1 MMERTPL
8 RHYESQSMQFL
19 MGLSQEAETAC
30 KTLAKRLEMTGNTE
44 KMRRIADDTLEIAT
58 DMLKTVPEEKLDT
71 IRMNWANMEM
81 ALRIRRAVNIEEA
94 NDFTYVQTGALRDVL
109 KTFAEE
115 KCCICLGMKE
125 DEKKCV
131 YRKTLDK
138 LLMEDLPENGSFCKY
153 KNVHW
158 AEEEE

>member
-19 MGLSQEAETAC
+19 LGLSQEAETAC

-44 KMRRIADDTLEIAT
+44 KMRRIAEDTLEIAT
-58 DMLKTVPEEKLDT
+58 DMLKTVPEEKLPT
-71 IRMNWANMEM
+71 IRVNWANLEM
-81 ALRIRRAVNIEEA
+81 AIRVKRTVGCAELE
-94 NDFTYVQTGALRDVL
+94 DYTYVKTEPFRNIL
-109 KTFAEE
+109 KMLSKET
-115 KCCICLGMKE
+115 CSICLGMKE
-125 DEKKCV
+125 DAKKCEF
-131 YRKTLDK
+131 RKMMDEILS
-138 LLMEDLPENGSFCKY
+138 EDLQGGGSFCKY

>member
-1 MMERTPL
+1 
-8 RHYESQSMQFL
+8 
-19 MGLSQEAETAC
+19 
-30 KTLAKRLEMTGNTE
+30 MTGNAE
-44 KMRRIADDTLEIAT
+44 KMRRIAEDTLEIAT

-81 ALRIRRAVNIEEA
+81 ALRIRRAVNIEETS
-94 NDFTYVQTGALRDVL
+94 DFTYVQTGALRDVL
-109 KTFAEE
+109 EE

-125 DEKKCV
+125 DEKKCG